1 MIRSAVGLAF
11 AAALL
16 PVLYYGWPYAQGLMR
31 QPWARQAYVAD
42 LRIIVGVVLVFALL
56 WLAEKLWAWLDR
68 KLFGH

>member
-1 MIRSAVGLAF
+1 MIRTAAGLAF

-16 PVLYYGWPYAQGLMR
+16 PALYYGWPYAQGLMR
-31 QPWARQAYVAD
+31 QPWARQTYVAD
-42 LRIIVGVVLVFALL
+42 VRIIVGVVLVFALL